1 MPDKPTL
8 DLIQD
13 LQNQLD
19 VMGAALRDMF
29 HIYNSTTMLLSGI
42 CAQLNPK
49 QADQIKLLQEDLKE
63 TKQRVSQKFDN

>member
-19 VMGAALRDMF
+19 VVGAALRDML
-29 HIYNSTTMLLSGI
+29 HVYNSTTMLLSGI
-42 CAQLNPK
+42 CAQLNPE
-49 QADQIKLLQEDLKE
+49 QADKIKLLQEDLQE
-63 TKQRVSQKFDN
+63 TRHRVSKKFDN